1 MLGSR
6 QISLRERD
14 SIVIGLRL
22 NNYEIVSVIGQGGMG
37 TVYLACHTF
46 TGRKAAVKL
55 LHPELVRDQAQVTR
69 FMNEARA
76 TTAIGHP
83 NIIDI
88 IDVGLLPDGR
98 TPYLMMEFLQGES
111 LSRRLQRSRPLPIRE
126 AIEIACQTASALSAV
141 HACDIIHRDLK
152 PDNLFLVPDPSMLPL
167 PLRVKVLDFG
177 IAKLLSDPSGGSVK
191 TRTGAIMGTPQYMSP
206 EQCRGFAQ
214 QIGYRTDIYTLGII
228 MYEMVCGSPP
238 FVSEGLGDMLMMHVN
253 RPPTPPRSLNAD
265 VPDELDAAIMCAL
278 AKDPDR
284 RFVSMTDFGKAL
296 RLANSPSAAPADMRD
311 QGQLALARNTSAFA
325 APGSARKATALT
337 PTRVLEEETAGL
349 AATPTGNS
357 PAISW
362 AKPPVTTFTS
372 TVGQVLSA
380 ETERVQRRLPWARR
394 AVLASGVLVAAALGA
409 YAIVRH
415 EGPQAPEPRSATSR
429 VPATALHAVPVLP
442 PPAPSVPSTGPPA
455 ATPPP
460 GAAHATVVAV
470 QDSRPGKTKDKRRD
484 KKGAKKSA
492 VVVAPSP
499 PVVPKASAPR
509 TPLPVTS
516 PGVKPAERW

>member
-1 MLGSR
+1 
-6 QISLRERD
+6 
-14 SIVIGLRL
+14 
-22 NNYEIVSVIGQGGMG
+22 
-37 TVYLACHTF
+37 
-46 TGRKAAVKL
+46 
-55 LHPELVRDQAQVTR
+55 
-69 FMNEARA
+69 
-76 TTAIGHP
+76 
-83 NIIDI
+83 
-88 IDVGLLPDGR
+88 
-98 TPYLMMEFLQGES
+98 
-111 LSRRLQRSRPLPIRE
+111 
-126 AIEIACQTASALSAV
+126 
-141 HACDIIHRDLK
+141 
-152 PDNLFLVPDPSMLPL
+152 
-167 PLRVKVLDFG
+167 
-177 IAKLLSDPSGGSVK
+177 
-191 TRTGAIMGTPQYMSP
+191 MSP